1 MSEVFYQGIRDLR
14 TGKIVALSRPLPL
27 AEWPFKISEPDG
39 LLWRYGDYWKFK
51 ALLESRQLYFR
62 RADKLEDIKEGRF
75 TEANRAGPS
84 RLFAGAFAD
93 LKLGDPAQILKI
105 QESHRVRTFLSCWH
119 KNPQENPRMWPA
131 YTETPES
138 IVIAVRT
145 QNLLTEMAGRCQA
158 FDVQYISEDEA
169 LPELQSLAVFAYKR
183 SEPFAFEQEFRL
195 AYMLP
200 QEESIYLDQ
209 AQDFGRTLPADPAK
223 LVQEIRFHPRATMVF
238 KAQVRSDLKAAGFS
252 VNARDSETTVT

>member
-1 MSEVFYQGIRDLR
+1 VSEVFYQGIRDLR

-27 AEWPFKISEPDG
+27 AEWPFKIAEPAG
-39 LLWRYGDYWKFK
+39 LLWRYGGYRKFK
-51 ALLESRQLYFR
+51 SLIEARQLYFR
-62 RADKLEDIKEGRF
+62 RADKLEDVKEGRF

-84 RLFAGAFAD
+84 RLFARAFAD

-119 KNPQENPRMWPA
+119 KNPKENPRMWPA

-169 LPELQSLAVFAYKR
+169 LPELHSLAVFAHKR
-183 SEPFAFEQEFRL
+183 REPFAFEQEFRL

-200 QEESIYLDQ
+200 MEESVYLDQ
-209 AQDFGRTLPADPAK
+209 AHDFGRTIPVNLAN
-223 LVQEIRFHPRATMVF
+223 LLEEVRFHPRATAAF
-238 KAQVRSDLKAAGFS
+238 KALVQSDLAAAGLS
-252 VNARDSETTVT
+252 VVARDSECPVT